1 MPNGGKLTIRAAKKG
16 ETALIGIED
25 TGAGIS
31 DENLSKLFTPLF
43 TTKAKGQGFGLPV
56 CKRMVEAHD
65 GNITVESKVGKG
77 STFTIKIPL
86 RKEVSY
92 K

>member
-1 MPNGGKLTIRAAKKG
+1 MRKKG
-16 ETALIGIED
+16 ETALVMVED
-25 TGAGIS
+25 TGVGIS